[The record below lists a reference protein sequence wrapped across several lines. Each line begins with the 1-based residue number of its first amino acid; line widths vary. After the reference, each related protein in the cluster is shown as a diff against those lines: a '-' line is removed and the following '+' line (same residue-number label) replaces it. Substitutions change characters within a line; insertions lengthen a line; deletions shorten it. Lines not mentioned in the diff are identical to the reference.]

1 MTVYEKITSEK
12 EASFGK
18 TMTVK
23 EACDLWWNSV
33 RIQSYEEIIVWKNID
48 DNSYSCNIYDEYDE
62 DDSEELKEL
71 LNKEITLESDYYY
84 DEDGYP
90 VVDAVFGK
98 VEKKEYSFD
107 WEAWQEEQYKKK
119 AEKNRQ
125 KIAAKKMKEAM
136 KNGTLNISVPD
147 HDIFTFEPDQNTK
160 RLVITGIKQTDIT
173 ELEIPTSFDKRPIT
187 RVTKT
192 AFEKLSK
199 LEVLKINSVETQ
211 VSYCLEKCPNLRKI
225 VIGHIIIKIRGKDMG
240 SEQSS

>member
-12 EASFGK
+12 EASLGK

-23 EACDLWWNSV
+23 EACDLLWSSV
-33 RIQSYEEIIVWKNID
+33 RIQSNVEIIVWKDID
-48 DNSYSCNIYDEYDE
+48 DNSYTCNIYDECYE
-62 DDSEELKEL
+62 DDSEVLKEL
-71 LNKEITLESDYYY
+71 LNDEITLVSYYY
-84 DEDGYP
+84 EDGYP

-98 VEKKEYSFD
+98 
-107 WEAWQEEQYKKK
+107 
-119 AEKNRQ
+119 AEKNRL

-136 KNGTLNISVPD
+136 KNGTLNISVPY
-147 HDIFTFEPDQNTK
+147 HNIFKFEPVQNTK
-160 RLVITGIKQTDIT
+160 RLVITGIKQTNIKK
-173 ELEIPTSFDKRPIT
+173 LEIPTSFDGRPIT

-192 AFEKLSK
+192 AFENLSK

-225 VIGHIIIKIRGKDMG
+225 EIGHIIIKIRGKDMG

>member
-12 EASFGK
+12 EASLGK

-23 EACDLWWNSV
+23 EACDLLWSSV
-33 RIQSYEEIIVWKNID
+33 RIQSNVEIIVWKDID
-48 DNSYSCNIYDEYDE
+48 DNSYTCNIYDECYE
-62 DDSEELKEL
+62 DDSEVLKEL
-71 LNKEITLESDYYY
+71 LNDEITLVSYYY
-84 DEDGYP
+84 EDGYP

-98 VEKKEYSFD
+98 
-107 WEAWQEEQYKKK
+107 
-119 AEKNRQ
+119 AEKNRL

-136 KNGTLNISVPD
+136 RNGTLNISVPY
-147 HDIFTFEPDQNTK
+147 HNIFKFEPVQNTK
-160 RLVITGIKQTDIT
+160 RLVITGIKQTNIKK
-173 ELEIPTSFDKRPIT
+173 LEIPTSFDGRPIT

-199 LEVLKINSVETQ
+199 LEVLKINSIETQ

-225 VIGHIIIKIRGKDMG
+225 EIGHIIIKIRGKDMG

>member
-12 EASFGK
+12 EASLGK

-23 EACDLWWNSV
+23 EACDLLWSSV
-33 RIQSYEEIIVWKNID
+33 RIQSNVEIIVWKDID
-48 DNSYSCNIYDEYDE
+48 DNSYTCNIYDECYE
-62 DDSEELKEL
+62 DDSEVLKEL
-71 LNKEITLESDYYY
+71 LNDEITLVSYYY
-84 DEDGYP
+84 EDGYP

-98 VEKKEYSFD
+98 
-107 WEAWQEEQYKKK
+107 
-119 AEKNRQ
+119 AEKNRL

-173 ELEIPTSFDKRPIT
+173 ELEIPTSFDGRPIT

-199 LEVLKINSVETQ
+199 LEVLKINSIETQ

-225 VIGHIIIKIRGKDMG
+225 VIGHIIIKIRGKDIG
-240 SEQSS
+240 SEQ

>member
-33 RIQSYEEIIVWKNID
+33 RIQSDEEIIVWKNID

-71 LNKEITLESDYYY
+71 LNKEITLVSYYY
-84 DEDGYP
+84 EDGYP

-98 VEKKEYSFD
+98 
-107 WEAWQEEQYKKK
+107 
-119 AEKNRQ
+119 AEKNRL

-136 KNGTLNISVPD
+136 KNGTLNISVPY
-147 HDIFTFEPDQNTK
+147 HNIFKFEPVQNTK
-160 RLVITGIKQTDIT
+160 RLVITGIKQTNIKK
-173 ELEIPTSFDKRPIT
+173 LEIPTSFDGRSIT

-199 LEVLKINSVETQ
+199 LEVLKINSIETQ

-225 VIGHIIIKIRGKDMG
+225 KIGHIIIKIRGKDMG
-240 SEQSS
+240 SEQSSQ

>member
-23 EACDLWWNSV
+23 EACDLLWSSI
-33 RIQSYEEIIVWKNID
+33 RIQSNVEIIVWKDID
-48 DNSYSCNIYDEYDE
+48 DNSYTCNIYDECYE
-62 DDSEELKEL
+62 DDSEVLKEL
-71 LNKEITLESDYYY
+71 LNDEITLVSYYY
-84 DEDGYP
+84 EDGYP

-98 VEKKEYSFD
+98 
-107 WEAWQEEQYKKK
+107 
-119 AEKNRQ
+119 AEKNRL

-136 KNGTLNISVPD
+136 KNGTLNISVPY
-147 HDIFTFEPDQNTK
+147 HNIFKFEPVQNTK
-160 RLVITGIKQTDIT
+160 RLVITGIKQTNIKK
-173 ELEIPTSFDKRPIT
+173 LEIPTSFDGRPIT

-192 AFEKLSK
+192 AFENLSK
-199 LEVLKINSVETQ
+199 LEVLKINSIETQ

-225 VIGHIIIKIRGKDMG
+225 EIGHIIIKIRGKDMG

>member
-12 EASFGK
+12 EASLGK
-18 TMTVK
+18 SMTVK
-23 EACDLWWNSV
+23 EACDLLWSSV
-33 RIQSYEEIIVWKNID
+33 RIQSNVEIIVWKDID
-48 DNSYSCNIYDEYDE
+48 DNSYTCNIYDTYYE
-62 DDSEELKEL
+62 DDSEVLKEL
-71 LNKEITLESDYYY
+71 LDNEITLEPYYY
-84 DEDGYP
+84 VEDGYP

-125 KIAAKKMKEAM
+125 KIAAKKMKDAM

-173 ELEIPTSFDKRPIT
+173 ELEIPITFDKRPIT

-192 AFEKLSK
+192 AFENLSK

-225 VIGHIIIKIRGKDMG
+225 EIGHIIIKIRGKDMG

>member
-12 EASFGK
+12 EASLGK

-23 EACDLWWNSV
+23 EACDLLWSSV
-33 RIQSYEEIIVWKNID
+33 RIQSNVEIIVWKDID
-48 DNSYSCNIYDEYDE
+48 DNSYTCNIYDECYE
-62 DDSEELKEL
+62 DDSEVLKEL
-71 LNKEITLESDYYY
+71 LNDEITLVSYYY
-84 DEDGYP
+84 EDGYP
-90 VVDAVFGK
+90 VVDAVFG
-98 VEKKEYSFD
+98 
-107 WEAWQEEQYKKK
+107 K

-136 KNGTLNISVPD
+136 KNGTLNISVPS
-147 HDIFTFEPDQNTK
+147 HNIFKFEPVQNTK
-160 RLVITGIKQTDIT
+160 RLVITGIKQTNIKK
-173 ELEIPTSFDKRPIT
+173 LEIPTSFDGRPIT

-199 LEVLKINSVETQ
+199 LEVLKINSIETQ

>member
-12 EASFGK
+12 EASLGK

-23 EACDLWWNSV
+23 EACDLLWSSV
-33 RIQSYEEIIVWKNID
+33 RIQSNVEIIVWKDID
-48 DNSYSCNIYDEYDE
+48 DNSYTCNIYDTYYE
-62 DDSEELKEL
+62 DDSEVLKEL
-71 LNKEITLESDYYY
+71 LDNEITLEPYYY
-84 DEDGYP
+84 VEDGYP

-98 VEKKEYSFD
+98 
-107 WEAWQEEQYKKK
+107 
-119 AEKNRQ
+119 AEKNRL

-136 KNGTLNISVPD
+136 RNGTLNISVPY
-147 HDIFTFEPDQNTK
+147 HNIFKFEPDQNTK
-160 RLVITGIKQTDIT
+160 RLVITGIKQTNIKK
-173 ELEIPTSFDKRPIT
+173 LEIPTSFDGRPIT

-199 LEVLKINSVETQ
+199 LEVLKINSIETQ

>member
-23 EACDLWWNSV
+23 EACDLLWSSV
-33 RIQSYEEIIVWKNID
+33 RIQSNVEIIVWKDID
-48 DNSYSCNIYDEYDE
+48 DNSYTCNIYDECYE
-62 DDSEELKEL
+62 DDSEVLKEL
-71 LNKEITLESDYYY
+71 LDNEITLEPYYY
-84 DEDGYP
+84 VEDGYP
-90 VVDAVFGK
+90 VVDAVFGN
-98 VEKKEYSFD
+98 
-107 WEAWQEEQYKKK
+107 

-136 KNGTLNISVPD
+136 KNGTLNISVPY
-147 HDIFTFEPDQNTK
+147 HNIFKFEPDQNTK
-160 RLVITGIKQTDIT
+160 RLVITGIKLTNIT
-173 ELEIPTSFDKRPIT
+173 KLEIPTSFDGRPIT

-199 LEVLKINSVETQ
+199 LEVLKINSIETQ

-225 VIGHIIIKIRGKDMG
+225 KIGHIIIKIRGKDMG

>member
-12 EASFGK
+12 EASLGK

-23 EACDLWWNSV
+23 EACDLLWSSV
-33 RIQSYEEIIVWKNID
+33 RIQSNVEIIVWKDID
-48 DNSYSCNIYDEYDE
+48 DNSYTCNIYDECYE
-62 DDSEELKEL
+62 DDSEVLKEL
-71 LNKEITLESDYYY
+71 LNDEITLVSYYY
-84 DEDGYP
+84 EDGYP

-98 VEKKEYSFD
+98 
-107 WEAWQEEQYKKK
+107 
-119 AEKNRQ
+119 AEKNRL

-136 KNGTLNISVPD
+136 KNGTLNISVPY
-147 HDIFTFEPDQNTK
+147 HNIFKFEPVQNTK

-192 AFEKLSK
+192 AFENLSK

-225 VIGHIIIKIRGKDMG
+225 EIGHIIIKIRGKDMG

>member
-12 EASFGK
+12 EASLGK

-23 EACDLWWNSV
+23 EACDLLWSSV
-33 RIQSYEEIIVWKNID
+33 RIQSNVEIIVWKDID
-48 DNSYSCNIYDEYDE
+48 DNSYTCNIYDECYE
-62 DDSEELKEL
+62 DDSEVLKEL
-71 LNKEITLESDYYY
+71 LNDEITLESYYY
-84 DEDGYP
+84 EDGYP

-98 VEKKEYSFD
+98 
-107 WEAWQEEQYKKK
+107 
-119 AEKNRQ
+119 AEKNRL

-136 KNGTLNISVPD
+136 RNGTLNISVPY
-147 HDIFTFEPDQNTK
+147 HNIFKFEPVQNTK
-160 RLVITGIKQTDIT
+160 RLVITGIKQTNIKK
-173 ELEIPTSFDKRPIT
+173 LEIPTSFDGRPIT

-199 LEVLKINSVETQ
+199 LEVLKINSIETQ

-240 SEQSS
+240 SEQSSQ

>member
-23 EACDLWWNSV
+23 EACDLLWSSV
-33 RIQSYEEIIVWKNID
+33 RIQSNVEIIVWKDID
-48 DNSYSCNIYDEYDE
+48 DNSYTCNIYDECYE
-62 DDSEELKEL
+62 DDSEVLKEL
-71 LNKEITLESDYYY
+71 LNDEITLVSYYY
-84 DEDGYP
+84 EDGYP

-98 VEKKEYSFD
+98 
-107 WEAWQEEQYKKK
+107 
-119 AEKNRQ
+119 AEKNRL

-136 KNGTLNISVPD
+136 KNGTLNISVPY
-147 HDIFTFEPDQNTK
+147 HNIFKFEPVQNTK
-160 RLVITGIKQTDIT
+160 RLVITGIKQTNIKK
-173 ELEIPTSFDKRPIT
+173 LEIPTSFDGRPIT

-192 AFEKLSK
+192 AFENLSK
-199 LEVLKINSVETQ
+199 LEVLKINSIETQ

-225 VIGHIIIKIRGKDMG
+225 EIGHIIIKIRGKDMG

>member
-12 EASFGK
+12 EASLGK

-23 EACDLWWNSV
+23 EACDLLWSSV
-33 RIQSYEEIIVWKNID
+33 RIQSNVEIIVWKDID
-48 DNSYSCNIYDEYDE
+48 DNSYTCNIYDECYE
-62 DDSEELKEL
+62 DDSEVLKEL
-71 LNKEITLESDYYY
+71 LNDEITLVSYYY
-84 DEDGYP
+84 EDGYP
-90 VVDAVFGK
+90 VVDAVFG
-98 VEKKEYSFD
+98 
-107 WEAWQEEQYKKK
+107 K

-136 KNGTLNISVPD
+136 KNGTLNISVPY
-147 HDIFTFEPDQNTK
+147 HNIFKFEPVQNTK
-160 RLVITGIKQTDIT
+160 RLVITGIKQTNIKK
-173 ELEIPTSFDKRPIT
+173 LEIPTSFDGRPIT

-199 LEVLKINSVETQ
+199 LEVLKINSIETQ

-240 SEQSS
+240 SEQ

>member
-12 EASFGK
+12 EASLGK

-23 EACDLWWNSV
+23 EACDLLWSSV
-33 RIQSYEEIIVWKNID
+33 RIQSNVEIIVWKDID
-48 DNSYSCNIYDEYDE
+48 DNSYTCNIYDECYE
-62 DDSEELKEL
+62 DDSEVLKEL
-71 LNKEITLESDYYY
+71 LNDEITLVSYYY
-84 DEDGYP
+84 EDGYP

-107 WEAWQEEQYKKK
+107 REAWQEEQYKKK

-136 KNGTLNISVPD
+136 RNGTLNISVPY
-147 HDIFTFEPDQNTK
+147 HNIFKFEPVQNTK
-160 RLVITGIKQTDIT
+160 RLVITGIKQTNIKK
-173 ELEIPTSFDKRPIT
+173 LEIPTSFDGRPIT

-199 LEVLKINSVETQ
+199 LEVLKINSIETQ

-225 VIGHIIIKIRGKDMG
+225 VIGHIIIKIRGKDIG
-240 SEQSS
+240 SEQ

>member
-12 EASFGK
+12 EASLGK

-23 EACDLWWNSV
+23 EACDLLWSSV
-33 RIQSYEEIIVWKNID
+33 RIQSNVEIIVWKDID
-48 DNSYSCNIYDEYDE
+48 DNSYTCNIYDECYE
-62 DDSEELKEL
+62 DDSEVLKEL
-71 LNKEITLESDYYY
+71 LNDEITLVSYYY
-84 DEDGYP
+84 EDGYP

-98 VEKKEYSFD
+98 
-107 WEAWQEEQYKKK
+107 
-119 AEKNRQ
+119 AEKNRL

-160 RLVITGIKQTDIT
+160 RLVITGIKQTNIKK
-173 ELEIPTSFDKRPIT
+173 LEIPTSFDGRPIT

-199 LEVLKINSVETQ
+199 LEVLKINSIETQ

>member
-12 EASFGK
+12 EASLGK

-23 EACDLWWNSV
+23 EACDLWWSSV
-33 RIQSYEEIIVWKNID
+33 RIQSNVEIIVWKDID
-48 DNSYSCNIYDEYDE
+48 DNSYTCNIYDECYE
-62 DDSEELKEL
+62 DDSEVLKEL
-71 LNKEITLESDYYY
+71 LNDEITLVSYYY
-84 DEDGYP
+84 EDGYP
-90 VVDAVFGK
+90 VVDAVFG
-98 VEKKEYSFD
+98 
-107 WEAWQEEQYKKK
+107 K

-136 KNGTLNISVPD
+136 KNGTLNISVPY
-147 HDIFTFEPDQNTK
+147 HNIFKFEPVQNTK
-160 RLVITGIKQTDIT
+160 RLVITGIKQTNIKK
-173 ELEIPTSFDKRPIT
+173 LEIPTSFDGRPIT

-199 LEVLKINSVETQ
+199 LEVLKINSIETQ

-240 SEQSS
+240 SEQSSQ